1 MQGKNLFDIIML
13 TSMVALATVLYI
25 GIGIYIA
32 WYTL

>member
-1 MQGKNLFDIIML
+1 MQGKDLFDFIML
-13 TSMVALATVLYI
+13 ASMFALIMVTYI

>member
-1 MQGKNLFDIIML
+1 MQGKDLFDIIML
-13 TSMVALATVLYI
+13 ASMVALATMLYI